1 MVQEAEYLRS
11 YATQAGTDIRY
22 VGGRISKASQAFGA
36 PKRCLFRGQAQCVL
50 TGWLLYGAEHRR
62 HWPSAFFSRKKEV
75 GAEHHLRGFYF
86 SQ

>member
-1 MVQEAEYLRS
+1 VVQEAEYLRS

-50 TGWLLYGAEHRR
+50 TGCSTAPSTGATGLR
-62 HWPSAFFSRKKEV
+62 PSSLARKKWV
-75 GAEHHLRGFYF
+75 LNIT
-86 SQ
+86 